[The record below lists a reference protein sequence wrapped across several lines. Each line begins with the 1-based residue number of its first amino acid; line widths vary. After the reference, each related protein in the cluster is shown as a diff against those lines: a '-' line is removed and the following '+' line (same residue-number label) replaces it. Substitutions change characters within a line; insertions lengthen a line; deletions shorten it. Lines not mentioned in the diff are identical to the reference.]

1 MGNVKFDDWKNLDI
15 RVGKVLEVEEHP
27 DADKLFILKVDI
39 GEENPRNIV
48 SGLKSYYEIDE
59 LVGRK
64 IIVFVNLKPAK
75 FRGELSEVM
84 ILAGE
89 DGDKIIPL
97 EADAEP
103 GTLVEPESIKHS
115 EELLDFNAFSKVKM
129 EVKAGRVVFNDH
141 ALKAGEK
148 YLEIHGLPDGSKVR

>member
-75 FRGELSEVM
+75 FRGVESEGM
-84 ILAGE
+84 LLAAE
-89 DGDKIIPL
+89 KDDK
-97 EADAEP
+97 
-103 GTLVEPESIKHS
+103 VV
-115 EELLDFNAFSKVKM
+115 LLD
-129 EVKAGRVVFNDH
+129 
-141 ALKAGEK
+141 LEK
-148 YLEIHGLPDGSKVR
+148 DIDVGAKIT